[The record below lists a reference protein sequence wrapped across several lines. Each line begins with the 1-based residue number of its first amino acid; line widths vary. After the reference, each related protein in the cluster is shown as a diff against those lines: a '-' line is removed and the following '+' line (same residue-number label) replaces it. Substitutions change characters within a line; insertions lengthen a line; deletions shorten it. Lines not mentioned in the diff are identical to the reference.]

1 MSQYE
6 AYESASTL
14 ANTTLAVGGAFA
26 IIYLVIMLISFVLT
40 IVTLVALAKIYKKL
54 GLHWWAVLVPF
65 YGPWVF
71 FKAMDL
77 PGWLSILPVANI
89 LALIVVNYRLA
100 GKFGKGAGFGLG
112 LVFFTSIFYMILG
125 FGDATVV
132 GSDNAGDVQFDLMAN
147 DPNEG
152 GELNLMTPDPISDI
166 PSEPEEVK
174 GFDLE
179 EKPSLAEQITAEPV
193 KIETLDSTPEVLD
206 IPVANDTSASDNIF
220 ASEEVSAGPAPINEP
235 SYNDNIF
242 EMPAFKSD
250 VAEEKKPE
258 EIFNSPQFENTISID
273 KISNPEMP
281 TAEVEM
287 PRVSSD
293 AIAEEFINNSKIC
306 PNCGYS
312 NGGSIKACVKCGHLL
327 D

>member
-1 MSQYE
+1 
-6 AYESASTL
+6 
-14 ANTTLAVGGAFA
+14 
-26 IIYLVIMLISFVLT
+26 
-40 IVTLVALAKIYKKL
+40 
-54 GLHWWAVLVPF
+54 
-65 YGPWVF
+65 
-71 FKAMDL
+71 MDL

-206 IPVANDTSASDNIF
+206 IPVANDTSA
-220 ASEEVSAGPAPINEP
+220 GPAPINEP